1 MAEAHELRIYSAT
14 SFLGHGVDAN
24 SLRKALEFQ
33 PHAIVAQ
40 GTTTDAGP
48 SYLGSGKPVMARQA
62 LQRDLELIVAA
73 AQEAGIPFICS
84 VGGAGAKPHVELA
97 LELLEETARRHGW
110 SLTIGVVWS
119 DVDPQYLLDR
129 LQAGVVMPRLVPV
142 DRFPERLDAETVKAS
157 TRIVAQVGPEVLV
170 RLLEEHPDLD
180 GIITG
185 RALDIGLYAA
195 LPLRHG
201 FPRALSMHF
210 GKVMEDGAL
219 AADPGS
225 GNDGLMGFLR
235 QDHFEVVP
243 VSEERRCTPASVAL
257 HAFYERPDP
266 TREANPGGVLDVA
279 SARYEQVTE
288 RSVRVS
294 GARWIEADEYR
305 VKLEG
310 VRKAGCRSIS
320 IGGVRDP
327 RFIAASDQI
336 VQDCYAAVREYF
348 AFLGEG
354 AYHFTIRTYGKNG
367 VLGPSE
373 PLAGAQPHE
382 ICLLL
387 EAVSRDQ
394 ETADSICSFASS
406 FLSHHGFPGRLST
419 AGNLAIPFSP
429 GRAISAGEVYQ
440 WSIWHGLPLEDPG
453 EPFRVEVRQIG
464 GHAGREEGKA

>member
-1 MAEAHELRIYSAT
+1 
-14 SFLGHGVDAN
+14 
-24 SLRKALEFQ
+24 
-33 PHAIVAQ
+33 
-40 GTTTDAGP
+40 
-48 SYLGSGKPVMARQA
+48 
-62 LQRDLELIVAA
+62 
-73 AQEAGIPFICS
+73 
-84 VGGAGAKPHVELA
+84 
-97 LELLEETARRHGW
+97 
-110 SLTIGVVWS
+110 
-119 DVDPQYLLDR
+119 
-129 LQAGVVMPRLVPV
+129 
-142 DRFPERLDAETVKAS
+142 
-157 TRIVAQVGPEVLV
+157 
-170 RLLEEHPDLD
+170 
-180 GIITG
+180 
-185 RALDIGLYAA
+185 
-195 LPLRHG
+195 
-201 FPRALSMHF
+201 MHF

-310 VRKAGCRSIS
+310 VRKAGYRSIS

-327 RFIAASDQI
+327 RVHSQGLRSDRAGLLRRGPG
-336 VQDCYAAVREYF
+336 VFCLPGR
-348 AFLGEG
+348 G

-387 EAVSRDQ
+387 EAVSRDP

-429 GRAISAGEVYQ
+429 GRAIWPGRSTSGASGTACPWRIRASPSGWRCARSAARRARGGQ
-440 WSIWHGLPLEDPG
+440 GMKLPELARVIRSKNAS
-453 EPFRVEVRQIG
+453 PFLTTIDIIFND
-464 GHAGREEGKA
+464 EGPLRGSGTRLVTPER